1 MINMRRFLLLYAI
14 FIGSNVYSQS
24 TLIPDPNFE
33 QVLIDLGYDNT
44 LDGSVLTANISS
56 VTMLNIPSS
65 GIADL
70 TGIADFSSLTNLYC
84 WSNGL
89 TSLDVSQNVNLTY
102 LDCGLNQ
109 ITSLDVSQNINLI
122 DLHCHYNDL
131 TSIDVSQNTLLESLE
146 IHGNLLTLL
155 DVSQNTALTYLS
167 CGVST
172 LTDLDLSQ
180 NTLLAILDCGSSQ
193 LTSLDVSQNT
203 SLSTL
208 YCNDNNLNCLN
219 LKNGNNNNIIN
230 FWSQNNPSLTC
241 IEVDN
246 VTYSTNNWTSIP
258 PGASFSVNC
267 SNACSV
273 GIQEIENSTL
283 KEIVKIVDLLGRESQ
298 FETNKL
304 LIVHYSDGSS
314 EKIFVVN

>member
-1 MINMRRFLLLYAI
+1 MRRLLMLFTI
-14 FIGSNVYSQS
+14 LIVTNVNSQS

-109 ITSLDVSQNINLI
+109 ITSLDVSQNTNLI

-131 TSIDVSQNTLLESLE
+131 TSINVSQNTLLESLE
-146 IHGNLLTLL
+146 IHGNSITLL
-155 DVSQNTALTYLS
+155 DVSQNTALTFLS
-167 CGVST
+167 CSMNG

-180 NTLLAILDCGSSQ
+180 NTELMILHCDLNQ

-203 SLSTL
+203 VLSTL
-208 YCNDNNLNCLN
+208 YCNDNDLYCLN
-219 LKNGNNNNIIN
+219 MKNGNYNNVAN
-230 FWSQNNPSLTC
+230 FGAYNNLNLTC

-246 VTYSTNNWTSIP
+246 TTYSTNNWTNIP
-258 PGASFSVNC
+258 SGASYSAYCN
-267 SNACSV
+267 NACSV

-283 KEIVKIVDLLGRESQ
+283 KEIVKIVDFLGRESQ

-304 LIVHYSDGSS
+304 FIVLYSDGSS
-314 EKIFVVN
+314 EKIIVVN